1 MKIKTLIIQLQLT
14 STQTTTTT
22 STKKI
27 YFFSLKQIEIK
38 KKFAKKNLKN
48 KDE

>member
-22 STKKI
+22 STKK